1 MDTITAQGLWG
12 IFTVLQAMDV
22 WTTHKVLSAGGS
34 ELNPVM
40 DWLFKRFGVLP
51 SLIVVKVAVVVVFW
65 VYMLDYPLL
74 VSAVCIFYAFVIANN
89 LKHMKRR

>member
-1 MDTITAQGLWG
+1 VDTITGVELCA
-12 IFTVLQAMDV
+12 IFTILQVADV

-40 DWLFKRFGVLP
+40 DWFFKRFGVLP
-51 SLIVVKVAVVVVFW
+51 SLIVIKVAVVVVFW

-74 VSAVCIFYAFVIANN
+74 VSAVCIFYAFVIVNN